1 MTLDA
6 HTSLFSIIIPVY
18 RNEKQLAACLDSI
31 RSQTLED
38 WECICINGGSTDG
51 RADILDGYSLRDKL
65 PSGVPLAANNNV
77 PACRGRIYKKEF
89 PVKNKIKF
97 PERFK
102 FAEDLYLTAQ
112 YFCIC
117 TSATVI
123 SKPFYQYSTNGET
136 GATRGFFNRRK
147 PPEDFRTAL
156 QPVLDLSKCL
166 NGRSPYSRNY
176 FLRNRSLLALF
187 TLSYSDY
194 KFISDRIK
202 TLYPEHEKIRNTC
215 KPASD
220 TLLFS

>member
-1 MTLDA
+1 MFRPAGT
-6 HTSLFSIIIPVY
+6 
-18 RNEKQLAACLDSI
+18 
-31 RSQTLED
+31 
-38 WECICINGGSTDG
+38 
-51 RADILDGYSLRDKL
+51 GYIKRI
-65 PSGVPLAANNNV
+65 SG
-77 PACRGRIYKKEF
+77 
-89 PVKNKIKF
+89 KNKIKF

-136 GATRGFFNRRK
+136 GATSGFFNRRK

-194 KFISDRIK
+194 KLISDRIK